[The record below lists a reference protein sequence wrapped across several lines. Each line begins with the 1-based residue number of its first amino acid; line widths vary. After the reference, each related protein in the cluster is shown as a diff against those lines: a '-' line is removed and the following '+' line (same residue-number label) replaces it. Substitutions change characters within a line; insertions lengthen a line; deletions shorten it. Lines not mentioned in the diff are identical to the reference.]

1 MFPAIRFAQCFL
13 FAGFAFAT
21 ASAESFRDPKEI
33 LEILEK
39 SKFKYEISQDSSAFF
54 DLRNLDAS
62 PVAHAH
68 PDWIV
73 VVDSKGARSLK
84 QQIPTGCAAKEDSAA
99 LTAYSAK
106 DYKAAADGYR
116 RAYECDKSF
125 VKALTY
131 VGNSYFGMG
140 KLDSAIFWLR
150 KAIEANP
157 DDYQAHFFLADAYLG
172 RGKADSAY
180 AEFIEAYLRNPNSEN
195 LRRFGSVVLDMNGKQ
210 LDKSWPVFGFAVDS
224 LPKGA
229 RIRMSDM
236 AHLPMATCIA
246 AWTVDPE
253 LKSQRKDDDPIQ
265 QTRFR
270 NCLANQFLH
279 AATSKRNGRPVDRIS
294 EKLARIAD
302 GNLIGTMVVWE
313 RLARS
318 RPESIYTLPP
328 EVKARI
334 RAYLAEAL
342 ELR

>member
-1 MFPAIRFAQCFL
+1 MTPAIRFAHCCL
-13 FAGFAFAT
+13 FTGIAFEA
-21 ASAESFRDPKEI
+21 ASADTFRDPRQI

-39 SKFKYEISQDSSAFF
+39 SKFKYEIAQDSSAFF
-54 DLRNLDAS
+54 DLRNLEAS
-62 PVAHAH
+62 PPAYAH

-84 QQIPTGCAAKEDSAA
+84 QQIPTGCATKEDSAA
-99 LTAYSAK
+99 LNAYSAK
-106 DYKAAADGYR
+106 DYKAAVDGYR

-131 VGNSYFGMG
+131 LGNSYYGMG
-140 KLDSAIFWLR
+140 KMDSAVFWLR

-157 DDYQAHFFLADAYLG
+157 DDYQAHFFLSDAYLG

-180 AEFIEAYLRNPNSEN
+180 VEFVEAYLRNPNSDN
-195 LRRFGSVVLDMNGKQ
+195 LRVFGSVVLDMNGKQ

-224 LPKGA
+224 LSKGA
-229 RIRMSDM
+229 RIRISDM
-236 AHLPMATCIA
+236 AHLSMATCIA
-246 AWTVDPE
+246 AWTVDPA
-253 LKSQRKDDDPIQ
+253 LKSLRKDDDRIQ

-270 NCLANQFLH
+270 NCLANQVVH
-279 AATSKRNGRPVDRIS
+279 AVTSKEGGRPVDRVS

-302 GNLIGTMVVWE
+302 GNLIGAMVVWE

-334 RAYLAEAL
+334 RAYLEEAL
-342 ELR
+342 QLR